1 MVVKLRPKGSRKT
14 KENNLGLQEQKKDIM
29 RPQLLNLL
37 FLALFLLIF
46 AIILETWIFAGAIL
60 PIFLIFFF
68 SLSSEEVEVQNL
80 IITRE
85 ISRNKTETKGELIYI
100 DVKIRNE
107 GKRIPILEVVDL
119 IPNECTVNEGS
130 NHWISEL
137 NEGESITFS
146 YAIQGHCRGRYKI
159 GPILIRGSDYFGFY
173 SVEQKYPIFS
183 FFDVVPSLIKLKYL
197 QMSRKRLQPETGYIP
212 SLIYKGRDF
221 DFQGVRDHQ
230 EADEL
235 RVINW
240 RVSAK
245 FNKLATNEFAL
256 DQSAQVFVIFDHT
269 NSTIRVF
276 EEGVISALS
285 ISEYLISQRNKVTFF
300 GIGEFIH
307 EIPAAPGKRQLLKIN
322 EFLIDVNCSE
332 PLFKDTLYPRLTK
345 RLLPSLTPFSQIFF
359 ISPLYNRIIVN
370 FLHELVDRGFD
381 ITLIIPRLEKDTE
394 EESDTSDAS
403 LIANAL
409 LSLDRGYI
417 HDKVSKL
424 GMKQIHWFPYGPKY
438 ESMKIRLI
446 K

>member
-1 MVVKLRPKGSRKT
+1 MVFKLKSNFRITTSKKNGQGWT
-14 KENNLGLQEQKKDIM
+14 EQKP
-29 RPQLLNLL
+29 RVQLLNYL

-46 AIILETWIFAGAIL
+46 SIILQTWFFAGVIL
-60 PIFLIFFF
+60 PILLIFFF
-68 SLSSEEVEVQNL
+68 SLTSEEIDVHHL
-80 IITRE
+80 IIERQV
-85 ISRNKTETKGELIYI
+85 SRNKTEVKGELIHVHLKLI
-100 DVKIRNE
+100 NE
-107 GKRIPILEVVDL
+107 GSRIPILEVVDL

-130 NHWISEL
+130 NHWMSEL

-146 YAIQGHCRGRYKI
+146 YAIQGHRRGRYKI
-159 GPILIRGSDYFGFY
+159 GPILIRGTDLFGFH
-173 SVEQKYPIFS
+173 SVETKYNNLS
-183 FFDVVPSLIKLKYL
+183 SFDVVPSLIKLKYL
-197 QMSRKRLQPETGYIP
+197 QMSRQRLLPETGYIP

-230 EADEL
+230 ETDEL
-235 RVINW
+235 RTINW

-256 DQSAQVFVIFDHT
+256 DQSTRVFVLFDHT
-269 NSTIRVF
+269 DSTIRVL

-285 ISEYLISQRNKVTFF
+285 ISEYLISQRNKVAFF

-322 EFLIDVNCSE
+322 EFLIDVKCSQ

-345 RLLPSLTPFSQIFF
+345 RLLPSLTSFSQIFF
-359 ISPLYNRIIVN
+359 ITPLYNRIIVN
-370 FLHELVDRGFD
+370 FLHELVKKGFNV
-381 ITLIIPRLEKDTE
+381 TLVIPRLERDSE
-394 EESDTSDAS
+394 GESDHSDAS

-409 LSLDRGYI
+409 LSLDRGYMQ
-417 HDKVSKL
+417 DKVSKL

-438 ESMKIRLI
+438 ESMKMRLT